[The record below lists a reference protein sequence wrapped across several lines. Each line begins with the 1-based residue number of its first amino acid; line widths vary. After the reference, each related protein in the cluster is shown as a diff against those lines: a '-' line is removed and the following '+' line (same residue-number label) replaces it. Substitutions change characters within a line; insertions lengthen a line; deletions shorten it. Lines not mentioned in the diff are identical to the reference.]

1 MKSAMNSRPA
11 ERNGQRV
18 RPLAWWA
25 NPRARQRLI
34 PFALIAPA
42 FLVVFALAAYS
53 FAWLLRFS
61 LQELTFGDPVHEGV
75 WVGLDNYIWLLT
87 NPGSIFWLS
96 VRTTAIHVLGTTI
109 PELLLGFAIA
119 LLLNRQMRG
128 GSLFTAVLIIP
139 IVLMPSM
146 VGLVARLY
154 FTYDGLINFFVE
166 TFTGARFNWAGPER
180 ALTSVIL
187 VDIWEWTPF
196 FILILLAGLQTL
208 PREPFE
214 AALVDGASR
223 WQSFRFITLPMMF
236 PLILTALVL
245 RLMDVLRIFDVI
257 YVMFGGG
264 PGSATT
270 TLPLLNYRTT
280 LVYEFVGRGSAVS
293 IMLIAIIVS
302 LTYLLIQVRARVTHQ
317 L

>member
-1 MKSAMNSRPA
+1 MSSQRAEPPKMKHKP
-11 ERNGQRV
+11 Q
-18 RPLAWWA
+18 PWWS

-53 FAWLLRFS
+53 FVWLVYLS
-61 LQELTFGDPVHEGV
+61 TQDLTFGQPVHEGRP
-75 WVGLDNYIWLLT
+75 VGLANYIWLLT
-87 NPGSIFWLS
+87 NSGSIFWIS
-96 VRTTAIHVLGTTI
+96 VRTTAIHVLGTTL

-128 GSLFTAVLIIP
+128 GSLLTAVLIIP

-154 FTYDGLINFFVE
+154 FTYDGLVNFFVE
-166 TFTGARFNWAGPER
+166 TFTGSRFNWSGPER

-208 PREPFE
+208 PREPYE

-270 TLPLLNYRTT
+270 TLPLLTYRTT
-280 LVYEFVGRGSAVS
+280 LVQEYVGRGSAVS
-293 IMLIAIIVS
+293 IMLIIIIVT
-302 LTYLLIQVRARVTHQ
+302 LTYLLIQLRARVTHQ
-317 L
+317 P